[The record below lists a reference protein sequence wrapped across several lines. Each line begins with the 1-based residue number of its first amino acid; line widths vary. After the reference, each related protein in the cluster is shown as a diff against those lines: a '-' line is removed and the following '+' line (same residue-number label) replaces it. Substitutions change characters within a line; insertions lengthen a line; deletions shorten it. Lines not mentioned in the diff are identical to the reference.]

1 MGVAIFVG
9 NSKTQ
14 RIFLSFET
22 IKASTGFE
30 TDKWDMILY
39 FSWVGQHLKLK
50 EISSRLS
57 HHKKIG
63 SVSCTLIFGRF
74 H

>member
-1 MGVAIFVG
+1 MLIKVCLNISSDGCG
-9 NSKTQ
+9 NICGKLEDSTD
-14 RIFLSFET
+14 FLSFES

-50 EISSRLS
+50 EISSRLT
-57 HHKKIG
+57 KKI
-63 SVSCTLIFGRF
+63 VL
-74 H
+74 

>member
-1 MGVAIFVG
+1 MD
-9 NSKTQ
+9 
-14 RIFLSFET
+14 LSFES

-50 EISSRLS
+50 EISSSLS
-57 HHKKIG
+57 HHFKKFG
-63 SVSCTLIFGRF
+63 SVSCNLIFGRF
-74 H
+74 TSRTTCYPCSIS